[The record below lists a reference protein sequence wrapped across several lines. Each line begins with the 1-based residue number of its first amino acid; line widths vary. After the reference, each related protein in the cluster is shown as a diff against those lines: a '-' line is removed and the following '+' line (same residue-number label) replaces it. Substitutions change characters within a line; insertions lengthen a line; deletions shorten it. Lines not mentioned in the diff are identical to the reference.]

1 MYIFFGNRCESWSW
15 TDGILAVLYESQP
28 LQEHERWTEWG
39 WRSVWSPRTIARTRL
54 TSRGAS
60 RIWRPVFC
68 FFLFVFCLCAGIEL
82 DKLDAEMIKLLA
94 WQRIQQLFPPK
105 APSAPT
111 PVTATVAAA
120 PKSSSPQPD
129 SETFVNHTF
138 SFVCFFIFLF

>member
-1 MYIFFGNRCESWSW
+1 MEGVRMEVSVIAQDNCLDQ
-15 TDGILAVLYESQP
+15 TDLQGVLAGSDGL
-28 LQEHERWTEWG
+28 
-39 WRSVWSPRTIARTRL
+39 
-54 TSRGAS
+54 
-60 RIWRPVFC
+60 FC
-68 FFLFVFCLCAGIEL
+68 VCVCSGIEL

-105 APSAPT
+105 AASTPP

-138 SFVCFFIFLF
+138 SFVCFQLMNYYH